1 VISRKTRQADFVD
14 RPWLYGVVG
23 ILQQPVV
30 VLDQGH
36 RILAANESLCHLVG
50 VTPQSAIGR
59 SLRDVGNR
67 LLDAPGLEEFLDMVR
82 PLSTSADRFQFE
94 ADKGLPGRR
103 IFTLS
108 AQRIPEELSCGTT
121 VVAINETTPP
131 TSELESR
138 GRSAP
143 HADQRDQL
151 TLPSITTADHDLR
164 QPLQTLSLLQGILAA
179 REKDP
184 EQRKLIGRL
193 EEVIGALTGMLNALA
208 AMNQL
213 NAGPISPVIITFPI
227 GLVVNRLRTELAYH
241 ADARGLEWRVVSS
254 NVAVR
259 SDPQLLGQ
267 VLRALLMD
275 AMKLIARGKVL
286 FGCRRRGRHLVIQ
299 IWIRGTGVSAEQQ
312 ENILKEFH
320 SRHGWSTG
328 ASLVEALVKPLSDR
342 LNLAVKTRLRPGNG
356 LVFSAEVPIESQFAE
371 TAIRRD
377 AASKGTILV
386 VSDDPSVRD
395 ALTLLLREMG
405 HEALTATPDDGF
417 ATLLRNKSGS
427 MRPEIVVVD
436 FRGANEL
443 NRKVVSSL
451 RWMFGWEIP
460 AIVIGNDV
468 SRGEDVDV
476 VSEPCTYLPKP
487 IRPSELAPQIARF
500 LALVRRRAAAS
511 KRPNHDALQQ
521 TVFVVDDD
529 AVLRDAVRDV
539 FHHQGQNVEVFSNSE
554 SFLESYNR
562 DRRGCLVIDNKLP
575 GMAGVE
581 VLERLKAEGSTL
593 PSVMI
598 TGHGDISTAVR
609 ALKAGAI
616 DYIEKPISYES
627 LLTTVER
634 ALEIDRGGAEALI
647 RRRELAARIGE
658 LTPRERQ
665 VMDLVVAGR
674 SSKNIAQILKISQ
687 RTVENHRAAIM
698 KRAGAASLP
707 DLIRI
712 VMQLQLSEDR

>member
-1 VISRKTRQADFVD
+1 MISRKTIQSDFGD

-36 RILAANESLCHLVG
+36 RILAANESFRHLVG
-50 VTPQSAIGR
+50 VTLQSAIGR
-59 SLRDVGNR
+59 SLREVGNR
-67 LLDAPGLEEFLDMVR
+67 LLDAPGLEEFLDLVG
-82 PLSTSADRFQFE
+82 PPSTSADRFQFV
-94 ADKGLPGRR
+94 AGKGLPGWRT
-103 IFTLS
+103 FTVS
-108 AQRIPEELSCGTT
+108 AQHIPEELSCGTT
-121 VVAINETTPP
+121 VVVIEEATPP
-131 TSELESR
+131 ISELASQD
-138 GRSAP
+138 GPAP

-184 EQRKLIGRL
+184 EQHKLIGRL
-193 EEVIGALTGMLNALA
+193 EEAIGALTGMLNALA
-208 AMNQL
+208 AMNQF
-213 NAGPISPVIITFPI
+213 NAGLVSPVIITFPI

-241 ADARGLEWRVVSS
+241 AAARGLEWRVVSS
-254 NVAVR
+254 NAAVR

-267 VLRALLMD
+267 VLRVLLMD

-299 IWIRGTGVSAEQQ
+299 IWIGGTGVSAEQQ

-320 SRHGWSTG
+320 SRREWSTG
-328 ASLVEALVKPLSDR
+328 VSFVEALVKPLSDR
-342 LNLAVKTRLRPGNG
+342 LNLAVKTRSRPGNG
-356 LVFSAEVPIESQFAE
+356 LVFSAEVPIESQLAE

-377 AASKGTILV
+377 ATSKGTILV
-386 VSDDPSVRD
+386 VSDDPSVQD

-417 ATLLRNKSGS
+417 ATLLRNRSGS
-427 MRPEIVVVD
+427 MRPEVVIVD
-436 FRGANEL
+436 FRGASEL
-443 NRKVVSSL
+443 NGKVVSSL
-451 RWMFGWEIP
+451 RWMFGWDIP
-460 AIVIGNDV
+460 AIVISDDV

-487 IRPSELAPQIARF
+487 IRPSELAPQVARF
-500 LALVRRRAAAS
+500 LALARRRAAAS
-511 KRPNHDALQQ
+511 KRPSHDALRQ

-539 FHHQGQNVEVFSNSE
+539 LHHQGQNVEAFSNSE
-554 SFLESYNR
+554 SFLEIYNR
-562 DRRGCLVIDNKLP
+562 DRRGCLVIDNQLP

-593 PSVMI
+593 PSIMI

-609 ALKAGAI
+609 ALKAGAV

-627 LLTTVER
+627 LLTTIER
-634 ALEIDRGGAEALI
+634 ALEIDRGAAEALT
-647 RRRELAARIGE
+647 RRRELAARIAE

-687 RTVENHRAAIM
+687 RTVENHRAGIM

>member
-1 VISRKTRQADFVD
+1 
-14 RPWLYGVVG
+14 
-23 ILQQPVV
+23 
-30 VLDQGH
+30 
-36 RILAANESLCHLVG
+36 
-50 VTPQSAIGR
+50 
-59 SLRDVGNR
+59 
-67 LLDAPGLEEFLDMVR
+67 M
-82 PLSTSADRFQFE
+82 
-94 ADKGLPGRR
+94 
-103 IFTLS
+103 
-108 AQRIPEELSCGTT
+108 
-121 VVAINETTPP
+121 
-131 TSELESR
+131 
-138 GRSAP
+138 
-143 HADQRDQL
+143 
-151 TLPSITTADHDLR
+151 
-164 QPLQTLSLLQGILAA
+164 
-179 REKDP
+179 
-184 EQRKLIGRL
+184 
-193 EEVIGALTGMLNALA
+193 
-208 AMNQL
+208 
-213 NAGPISPVIITFPI
+213 
-227 GLVVNRLRTELAYH
+227 
-241 ADARGLEWRVVSS
+241 
-254 NVAVR
+254 
-259 SDPQLLGQ
+259 
-267 VLRALLMD
+267 
-275 AMKLIARGKVL
+275 
-286 FGCRRRGRHLVIQ
+286 
-299 IWIRGTGVSAEQQ
+299 
-312 ENILKEFH
+312 
-320 SRHGWSTG
+320 
-328 ASLVEALVKPLSDR
+328 KPLSDR
-342 LNLAVKTRLRPGNG
+342 LNLAVKTRSRPGNG
-356 LVFSAEVPIESQFAE
+356 LVFSAEVPIESQLAE

-377 AASKGTILV
+377 ATFKGTILV
-386 VSDDPSVRD
+386 VSDDPIVQD
-395 ALTLLLREMG
+395 ALMLLLREMG

-427 MRPEIVVVD
+427 MRPEIVIVD
-436 FRGANEL
+436 FRSANEL

-451 RWMFGWEIP
+451 RWTFGWEIP
-460 AIVIGNDV
+460 AIVIGDDV
-468 SRGEDVDV
+468 SRGENVDV
-476 VSEPCTYLPKP
+476 VSEPCAYLPKP
-487 IRPSELAPQIARF
+487 VRPSELAPQIARF
-500 LALVRRRAAAS
+500 LALVRRQAAAS

-539 FHHQGQNVEVFSNSE
+539 FHHQGQNVEVFSSSE
-554 SFLESYNR
+554 SFLESYDR

-627 LLTTVER
+627 LLTSVER

-647 RRRELAARIGE
+647 RRRELAARIAE